1 MTPTQWLLIVG
12 LGTLWFLNG
21 AKYRLPGLGHSD
33 EAARP
38 KHKRAEVEEAESLFI
53 SPWFRQKHH
62 RLAHLENPS
71 PEMTEALSHKTGR
84 DRKALEKAF
93 RLSQEFHGTPTEVV
107 ELEPSERKVGK
118 YVVVAGAL
126 TDFSY
131 LPGDD
136 SKRGQTVWTHKSG
149 DRGAG
154 QPESPNDPLVVVD
167 PDTRRPIIIP
177 NKSPM
182 RLDSRQGFIG

>member
-1 MTPTQWLLIVG
+1 MNYSQWLILLG
-12 LGTLWFLNG
+12 LGAVFFLKG
-21 AKYRLPGLGHSD
+21 SSIRLPLFG
-33 EAARP
+33 
-38 KHKRAEVEEAESLFI
+38 EEKK
-53 SPWFRQKHH
+53 PVRD
-62 RLAHLENPS
+62 NPS
-71 PEMTEALSHKTGR
+71 TETASALSRKTGR

-118 YVVVAGAL
+118 YVVVAGSL

-131 LPGDD
+131 QPGDD

-149 DRGAG
+149 DRGNG
-154 QPESPNDPLVVVD
+154 KPESPNDPLVVVD
-167 PDTRRPIIIP
+167 PDTRRPIIVP

-182 RLDSRQGFIG
+182 RLDSKQGFVG